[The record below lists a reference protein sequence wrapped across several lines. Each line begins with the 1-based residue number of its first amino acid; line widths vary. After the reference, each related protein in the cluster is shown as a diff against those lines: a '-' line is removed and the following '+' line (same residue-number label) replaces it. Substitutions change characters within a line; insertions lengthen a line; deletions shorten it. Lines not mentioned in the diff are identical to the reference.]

1 MPDNAPQKTVFGI
14 SENLAGLL
22 CYVLGWITG
31 ILFLL
36 VEKENQFVRF
46 HALQSL
52 VTFLSLFVL
61 SFLLVFIPVINLFS
75 LVLIPLISL
84 VLWLLLMVKAYQ
96 GEKYKLPYIGVW
108 CEQQLNR
115 NISV

>member
-1 MPDNAPQKTVFGI
+1 MADAPQKTVFGI

-31 ILFLL
+31 LLFLFL
-36 VEKENQFVRF
+36 EKENPFVRF

-75 LVLIPLISL
+75 LVLIPLLSL
-84 VLWLLLMVKAYQ
+84 VLWLLLMIKAYQ
-96 GEKYKLPYIGVW
+96 GEKYKLPYIGAW
-108 CEQQLNR
+108 CEQQLKQNTP
-115 NISV
+115 V